1 MLKRTVS
8 LVRSRVFIIDGRSWC
23 MNFRIPADEYV
34 YDRLIGC
41 GLREYDAKIY
51 VALFGMGV
59 ASATELHEYTR
70 IPRGR
75 VYETLTYLEEK
86 QFICSSGT
94 NPTMY
99 KVEDVHRTFSAF
111 QDEQNSRSNILYS
124 SLLELDALHNPV
136 RFPLNMVPVLTEEGI
151 EEQFRLMC
159 GRAKSEIVILCNDVE
174 LLKRFSGDLHWVRR
188 KVDVRVV
195 VADPVMAKKVSLPC
209 YTVEDVV
216 EKSLFYS
223 MGSHNPNP
231 MLLQIFIDRR
241 NMFTI
246 CSNGGQ
252 MNGFYSQHS
261 LHQEFIIT
269 TLLENSTKV

>member
-1 MLKRTVS
+1 M
-8 LVRSRVFIIDGRSWC
+8 D
-23 MNFRIPADEYV
+23 FRIPADEGLYE
-34 YDRLIGC
+34 RLIGC

-59 ASATELHEYTR
+59 ASATELHEYTK

-94 NPTMY
+94 GSLRTTSSGKTSSGTNPVMY
-99 KVEDVHRTFSAF
+99 RVEDIHRTFSAF
-111 QDEQNSRSNILYS
+111 QNNQNSISKMFYS
-124 SLLELDALHNPV
+124 SLLELDALHHPV
-136 RFPLNMVPVLTEEGI
+136 RFPLNLVPILTEEGI

-159 GRAKSEIVILCNDVE
+159 GRAKVEIVILCNDAE
-174 LLKRFSGDLHWVRR
+174 LLKRLSGDLHWVRK

-195 VADPVMAKKVSLPC
+195 VAEPAMAKKISLPC
-209 YTVEDVV
+209 YLAENFVK
-216 EKSLFYS
+216 KSLFYS
-223 MGSHNPNP
+223 MGSNNPNS

-246 CSNGGQ
+246 CNNGGR

-269 TLLENSTKV
+269 TLLENSTRV